1 MENKTLKECLLDFQR
16 YMKDENLLDMADCYT
31 EILMHSEGVCVGEKF
46 YFIKLK
52 NGNTIEMPAILIKTL
67 GYDHEPFVIAS
78 PQKGTLCFTMLFEG
92 ATAKDLVDRKLYGKI
107 FEIRELPKNGMIT
120 LTDEMLSNLNA
131 LENDFI
137 LITELCDEE
146 FALKKFDE
154 NELKYI
160 Q

>member
-31 EILMHSEGVCVGEKF
+31 EILMRSRGVYIGEKF
-46 YFIKLK
+46 YFVKLK
-52 NGNTIEMPAILIKTL
+52 HGNTIEMPAILIKSL
-67 GYDHEPFVIAS
+67 GYEREPFVIAS
-78 PQKGTLCFTMLFEG
+78 PQKGILCFTMLFEG
-92 ATAKDLVDRKLYGKI
+92 ATAKDLVDQKLYGKI

-120 LTDEMLSNLNA
+120 LTEEMLSNLNA
-131 LENDFI
+131 NENDFI